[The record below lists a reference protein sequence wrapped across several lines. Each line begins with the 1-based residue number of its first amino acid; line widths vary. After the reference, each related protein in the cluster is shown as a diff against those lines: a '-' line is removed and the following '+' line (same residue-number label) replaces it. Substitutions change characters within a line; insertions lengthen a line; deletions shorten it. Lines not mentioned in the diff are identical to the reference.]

1 MDTKNHNLWLFI
13 LAVAGTLFSGYMSA
27 TKLFSQT
34 CPFSE
39 PCAYFLGVPA
49 CYFGFFMFAA
59 LLVLS
64 GIQLFR
70 NKNLLKAILGVSIAG
85 ILFSGYYSIS
95 ELMKCSV
102 AGSCSYSL
110 GLPTCAYGLVFY
122 IAVFAISLCAAKC
135 EKKKIIAKK
144 KPAAKKGKGKRK

>member
-1 MDTKNHNLWLFI
+1 MNAKNHSLWLFI

-27 TKLFSQT
+27 TKFFSKT

-49 CYFGFFMFAA
+49 CYFGFFMFAG

-64 GIQLFR
+64 GVQLF
-70 NKNLLKAILGVSIAG
+70 KKKILLTQLLLVSAAG
-85 ILFSGYYSIS
+85 ILFSGYYSVS
-95 ELMKCSV
+95 ELVKC
-102 AGSCSYSL
+102 AGTCHYSL

-122 IAVFAISLCAAKC
+122 IAEFVIAACLAKHE
-135 EKKKIIAKK
+135 EKKVSIKK
-144 KPAAKKGKGKRK
+144 KPAAKKKKVKRK